1 MKMRKKLLA
10 WTLTI
15 LMIFMLVPMSNVN
28 AAQSG
33 QTTTLHLSLEYG
45 QTQARTILG
54 MINEMRT
61 SSTDAWYWA
70 CLL

>member
-33 QTTTLHLSLEYG
+33 QTTTLHLSLESG

-61 SSTDAWYWA
+61 SSTDAWYWS